1 MNEKQYNDY
10 TLSEKTIYAK
20 GWNDAIRAAS
30 KLAEDNNTGT
40 ASTNQIRRLD
50 KSIQACDD

>member
-30 KLAEDNNTGT
+30 KLAEDNNTST
-40 ASTNQIRRLD
+40 ASTNQIRSLD